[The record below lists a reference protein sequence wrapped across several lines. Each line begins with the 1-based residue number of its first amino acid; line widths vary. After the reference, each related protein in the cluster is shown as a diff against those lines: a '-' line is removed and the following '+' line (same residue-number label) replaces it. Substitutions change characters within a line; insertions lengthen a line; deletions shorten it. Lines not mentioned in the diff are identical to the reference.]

1 MKLVRKICV
10 HALVILFVVFITFV
24 DEVES
29 ALIDD
34 LRSQISDRAT
44 RIELIEQEITQ
55 YQNELTRVGKDK
67 RTLQN
72 AVRTLN
78 LSKKKLEADIRV
90 TQNRISA
97 TTYQVEEL
105 AIQIFD
111 HERQISTHSKALAES
126 IRRIDAAESNTFIE
140 SLLAKSDFSEIW
152 EDVEDTERFQAQL
165 RQNLEELKAIK
176 SNLEISRDSRKK
188 KRRELVNYEY
198 ELDNQKTVVL
208 INKREKD
215 TLLTQTKNQES
226 NYQKLLNEKVAAR
239 KEFERE
245 LLDFEARLQIIID
258 PNSIPSPKNGILSW
272 PLDKITVTQ
281 YFGDTAFAKSGAY
294 NGRGHNG
301 VDFRASPGTT
311 VRSPLSGTVTA
322 TGDTDIYAGCY
333 SYGKWVLIKH
343 NNGLSSLYAHLS
355 LVSVN
360 TGSQVL
366 SGQAI
371 GYSGNTGYSTGPHL
385 HMGLFASQGVRL
397 VKFKD
402 IKSNTN
408 CAEATVP
415 VAPHA
420 AYLNPLSYLPKI

>member
-1 MKLVRKICV
+1 MIMVRKIGV
-10 HALVILFVVFITFV
+10 YALIIFFVAFITFV
-24 DEVES
+24 DEAES

-44 RIELIEQEITQ
+44 KIELIEQEIAQ
-55 YQNELTRVGKDK
+55 YQNELTKVGKDK

-111 HERQISTHSKALAES
+111 HERQINIHSKALAES

-152 EDVEDTERFQAQL
+152 EEVENTERFQTQL
-165 RQNLEELKAIK
+165 RQNLEELKEIK
-176 SNLEISRDSRKK
+176 SNLEISRESRKK

-226 NYQKLLNEKVAAR
+226 NYQKLLNEKITAR

-245 LLDFEARLQIIID
+245 LLDFEARLQIAID
-258 PNSIPSPKNGILSW
+258 PNSIPTPKSGILSW

-281 YFGDTAFAKSGAY
+281 YFGDTAFAQSGAY

-322 TGDTDIYAGCY
+322 TGNTDIYAGCY

-360 TGSQVL
+360 PGNQVL

-402 IKSNTN
+402 IKSDTN
-408 CAEATVP
+408 CGEATVP
-415 VAPHA
+415 VAPHE
-420 AYLNPLSYLPKI
+420 AYLNPLSYLPGI